1 MDFADPMDIKWQ
13 DDAMLGIKVAALHMP
28 WEVTERWSESNE
40 VVYVLLVSDCSD
52 LMFEEF
58 WDLTMKFQ
66 ICLERH

>member
-40 VVYVLLVSDCSD
+40 VVYVLLVSDGFD
-52 LMFEEF
+52 LMF
-58 WDLTMKFQ
+58 
-66 ICLERH
+66 